1 LFPGG
6 AGAARHNYSLDDKI
20 TVTKRDAPHLLLAG
34 IIILV
39 GFGGVFSI
47 RFLFREETKQFFN
60 SLLGD
65 NLLVI
70 ALVGLGISGLG
81 FVAFLKAGRKD
92 GESGFSL
99 NTIRAAFFGLVFVFM
114 LFALIV
120 ASVI

>member
-1 LFPGG
+1 M
-6 AGAARHNYSLDDKI
+6 
-20 TVTKRDAPHLLLAG
+20 TVTKRDLPHLFLAG
-34 IIILV
+34 IIILA
-39 GFGGVFSI
+39 GFGAVFSI
-47 RFLFREETKQFFN
+47 RFLFREEIRQFIN

-81 FVAFLKAGRKD
+81 FVAFLKAGKKD
-92 GESGFSL
+92 EKSELSL
-99 NTIRAAFFGLVFVFM
+99 NTVRAAFFGFVFVIM